1 MDHHQWRLDVGQV
14 FATTGVGV
22 AVADLHGVLLRVNQA
37 FCDALAHDV
46 ADVVGRKLAD
56 VLSTADGAYDADGV
70 VEALLTGASAV
81 TTDVLLARPG
91 GGTTRTPAVSALAT
105 APDGA
110 GVVVV
115 QVFAD
120 GVRRHRAGDGE
131 LDPLTGLRARSGVVA
146 DLDERLRGGRGLLGV
161 LTCDLD
167 RFRVVNESLGH
178 AAGDEV
184 LVAVAERLLAG
195 VRAGDVVARLGD
207 DEFLVLLPG
216 LAEVREAVEV
226 ATRLNGGLA
235 APVVLGGPGAPREIR
250 CSVSTGLVVLD
261 LARPDPVLGPLDAA
275 VALRDANTALDAAKA
290 AGGGCVRV
298 HTAAM
303 REQAVQRLLLENDL
317 RRALERG
324 ELEVHYQPVVALPER
339 RRTGFEALVRWRH
352 PERGLLLPEDFL
364 PAAEDCGL
372 VPAVDAVVLEEVLD
386 FLARRPGTRVAVN
399 TCAARLD
406 GTFATAVAQGLRRR
420 GLAPQRLAVELLE
433 TSVVDGDSVTEGEL
447 HALAALGVDVLLD
460 DFGTGYSSLSYLRRL
475 PVSGLKLDGSFVA
488 DLPADA
494 SSDRIAAAVA
504 GLAEGFGLLGVC
516 EGVETAAQAAH
527 VQRQGWRRAQGWLF
541 GRPAPESHW
550 FAPADA
556 PADAPA

>member
-1 MDHHQWRLDVGQV
+1 MDHRQWRLDVGHAV
-14 FATTGVGV
+14 ATAGVGV
-22 AVADLHGVLLRVNQA
+22 AVVDLHGVLLRVNRA
-37 FCDALAHDV
+37 FCDALSHEV

-70 VEALLTGASAV
+70 VEALLAGAGAV
-81 TTDVLLARPG
+81 TTDVLLERPG
-91 GGTTRTPAVSALAT
+91 GDVARAPVVSALAA

-115 QVFAD
+115 QVFPG
-120 GVRRHRAGDGE
+120 GVRRHRAGDGDR
-131 LDPLTGLRARSGVVA
+131 DPLTGLRARSGVLA
-146 DLDERLRGGRGLLGV
+146 DLDERLRSGRGLLGV
-161 LTCDLD
+161 LACDLD

-216 LAEVREAVEV
+216 LAGAREAVDV
-226 ATRLNGGLA
+226 ADRLTAALA
-235 APVVLGGPGAPREIR
+235 APVPLGAPGAPREVR

-261 LARPDPVLGPLDAA
+261 LARRDPLLGPLDAA
-275 VALRDANTALDAAKA
+275 VALRDAGTALDAAKA
-290 AGGGCVRV
+290 AGGGCARV

-303 REQAVQRLLLENDL
+303 RERAVRRLLLENDL
-317 RRALERG
+317 RAALERG

-352 PERGLLLPEDFL
+352 PARGLLLPEDFL
-364 PAAEDCGL
+364 PAAGECGL
-372 VPAVDAVVLEEVLD
+372 AAAVDAVVLEQVLD
-386 FLARRPGTRVAVN
+386 LLARRPGTRVAVN

-406 GTFATAVAQGLRRR
+406 GTFAAAVAQGLRRR
-420 GLAPQRLAVELLE
+420 GIAPQRLAVELLE
-433 TSVVDGDSVTEGEL
+433 TSVVAGDSVAEGEL

-460 DFGTGYSSLSYLRRL
+460 DFGTGYSSLAYLRRL

-494 SSDRIAAAVA
+494 SSDRIAAAVL
-504 GLAEGFGLLGVC
+504 GLAEGFGLLPVC
-516 EGVETAAQAAH
+516 EGVETAEQAAH
-527 VQRQGWRRAQGWLF
+527 LQRQGWRRAQGWLF
-541 GRPAPESHW
+541 GRLDPLA
-550 FAPADA
+550 
-556 PADAPA
+556 